1 MTHLSDCG
9 LHNPPAL
16 PPTYCTCGASPA
28 FKHFG
33 YDVSTDVFRWREESR
48 ESFVAQICTPAI
60 LRCSRSERAQET
72 MVPNFVL
79 IDRALRCGLVA
90 SELAEIRR
98 RWEGAVVVVASELE
112 RYGILDYFSALDGGP
127 LPPGLREAITA
138 LPDEA
143 EIAAALAPWVEYHLA
158 KANAQA

>member
-9 LHNPPAL
+9 LHNSPAL

-33 YDVSTDVFRWREESR
+33 YDVAEDVFRWREESR
-48 ESFVAQICTPAI
+48 ESFVAQVCAPAI
-60 LRCSRSERAQET
+60 LKCCRSERVIDM

-90 SELAEIRR
+90 GELAEVRR
-98 RWEGAVVVVASELE
+98 RWDGMVTVVPIELY
-112 RYGILDYFSALDGGP
+112 RHGILDYFVALDGAP
-127 LPPGLREAITA
+127 LTRRRRKAITA

-143 EIAAALAPWVEYHLA
+143 EIKACLAPWVEYHLA